1 MEIGKILREGD
12 EQITL
17 AKELLDDV
25 SSDTFVEEMGNA
37 LQLIRETFCFF
48 NGYIA
53 GIESQREGEQ

>member
-1 MEIGKILREGD
+1 MEIDKILMEGD

-25 SSDTFVEEMGNA
+25 SADDFTEEMGNA
-37 LQLIRETFCFF
+37 LQRIRETFCFF
-48 NGYIA
+48 SGYIA